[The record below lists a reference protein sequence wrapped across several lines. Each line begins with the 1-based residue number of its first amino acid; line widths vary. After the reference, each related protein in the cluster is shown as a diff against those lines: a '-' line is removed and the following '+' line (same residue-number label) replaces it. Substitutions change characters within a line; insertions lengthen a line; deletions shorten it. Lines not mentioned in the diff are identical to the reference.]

1 MNRFRVGGRVLKTV
15 LAVTVSI
22 FLAQQLGLERVALA
36 ALVALLTVQRTFYRS
51 LVLSLGKLGSV
62 LLGAILGTVFGY
74 LLGNTPLAYGLAT
87 LFSILICLQLRWQE
101 NIIITNVTAITI
113 ILSDAGNL
121 GIYSL
126 KQTLTGLLAAAC
138 ALVINYLFTPNHEQE
153 VTGKL
158 RQVEENLRRVVDM
171 IIEEMLN
178 PGCNDDAFHELVD
191 RLKKEIQEG
200 MVSAKLLREEQRF
213 IITRETASDRIRQ
226 AFHILNFQLDRL
238 EEMHKLARRMP
249 IVVPQ
254 VEPVVKLFRVVKQ
267 VQLRII
273 TGKNI
278 HQAVLEQALE
288 KLDASF
294 DAMELPQSREEFVSR
309 ASLFHLFQEIKKY
322 YRRTLRLPDA
332 LKPRRKKGKKKKK
345 EAAASKTINSA
356 SRQTGTA

>member
-1 MNRFRVGGRVLKTV
+1 M
-15 LAVTVSI
+15 
-22 FLAQQLGLERVALA
+22 
-36 ALVALLTVQRTFYRS
+36 
-51 LVLSLGKLGSV
+51 LSLGKLGSV
-62 LLGAILGTVFGY
+62 LLGAILGTAFGY

-121 GIYSL
+121 GIFSL
-126 KQTLTGLLAAAC
+126 KQALTGLIAAAC
-138 ALVINYLFTPNHEQE
+138 ALVINYLFTPNHERE
-153 VTGKL
+153 VTGRL

-171 IIEEMLN
+171 IIDEMLN
-178 PGCNDDAFHELVD
+178 PGCNDNAFHELVD

-254 VEPVVKLFRVVKQ
+254 AEPVVKLFRVVKQ

-278 HQAVLEQALE
+278 HQA
-288 KLDASF
+288 F
-294 DAMELPQSREEFVSR
+294 
-309 ASLFHLFQEIKKY
+309 
-322 YRRTLRLPDA
+322 
-332 LKPRRKKGKKKKK
+332 
-345 EAAASKTINSA
+345 
-356 SRQTGTA
+356 